1 MGSTIRDLGNTIKE
15 AKSFLQSKKADEML
29 LDCEEPVDG
38 SSEEENAWGS
48 HQDMAQMS
56 ACIENA
62 EEEDMPTTTRDNQL
76 GVEFEQ

>member
-38 SSEEENAWGS
+38 SSEEESRHSGKAGGCCSEAGS
-48 HQDMAQMS
+48 S
-56 ACIENA
+56 CC
-62 EEEDMPTTTRDNQL
+62 PCR
-76 GVEFEQ
+76 